1 MIAPLCRKQFV
12 VSTMSSGLRGKVV
25 VITGSGRGLGA
36 AFALSLA
43 ESGCELVLCGRQ
55 SADLE
60 DVARRVVERGANT
73 PDLVPLDLADPK
85 SVKAAVSRISA
96 LKTRVDILINN
107 GAIWLEARA
116 EPYDEAD
123 VLAVTN
129 AAISGTFLLVQGLHS
144 LMDASQTPDVVTI
157 GSISGL
163 PNAALQSVSV
173 PFYASKRG
181 QVALADGFRQ
191 EFSGTRFR
199 SILIN
204 PPYLDDAA
212 SDRQEWVEAGD
223 RQKGQRATSRD
234 VVEATI
240 FALTRP
246 RHVSLTIEIG
256 ADDGGL
262 FQR

>member
-1 MIAPLCRKQFV
+1 MGSDLC
-12 VSTMSSGLRGKVV
+12 GKVV
-25 VITGSGRGLGA
+25 VITGAGRGLGA

-43 ESGCELVLCGRQ
+43 EIGCELVLCGRRV
-55 SADLE
+55 ADL
-60 DVARRVVERGANT
+60 DNVAQRVVQRGGRT
-73 PDLVPLDLADPK
+73 PELVTLDLADSN
-85 SVKAAVSRISA
+85 SVKQAVSRISA

-107 GAIWLEARA
+107 GAMWLEARA

-129 AAISGTFLLVQGLHS
+129 AAVSGTFLLVQGLHPV
-144 LMDASQTPDVVTI
+144 MEGSQTPDVVTI
-157 GSISGL
+157 GSTSGM

-191 EFSGTRFR
+191 EFSGTKFR
-199 SILIN
+199 SILVN
-204 PPYLDDAA
+204 PPDLDDALP
-212 SDRQEWVEAGD
+212 DRQEWLEASG

-246 RHVSLTIEIG
+246 RHVSLTIDID
-256 ADDGGL
+256 ADCGGL
-262 FQR
+262 FQSR